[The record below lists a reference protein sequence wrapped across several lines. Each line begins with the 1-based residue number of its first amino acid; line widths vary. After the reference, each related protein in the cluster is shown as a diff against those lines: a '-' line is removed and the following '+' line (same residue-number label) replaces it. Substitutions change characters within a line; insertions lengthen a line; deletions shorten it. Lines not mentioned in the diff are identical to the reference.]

1 MKRKIRLFLTAVCI
15 LAMVGGLFTAYA
27 IDAHDSGTKGV
38 PDDPEYFNLT
48 DLSALYGGNHDY
60 GYAWQKVR
68 PNNSARFYISETLV
82 NTTDCVFYVNVRNQ
96 DASAI
101 VGNAHT
107 VPVTATVTHDFNV
120 VYLPGKGA
128 IGSYYRSSMQTSSA
142 STHGVVN
149 IRGTWAP

>member
-48 DLSALYGGNHDY
+48 DLSALYGGDNDY

-82 NTTDCVFYVNVRNQ
+82 NTTGCVFYVNVRNQ
-96 DASAI
+96 GASAV
-101 VGNAHT
+101 VGYAHT

-120 VYLPGKGA
+120 VYFTSSGI
-128 IGSYYRSSMQTSSA
+128 IGDYYRSSMQTSSS